1 MARYGL
7 DGFWIQQG
15 GSGKHSFGLGAEWDR
30 YSEHPNC
37 KHRMKM
43 EMAGQHERFPCCGHA
58 QWSEDLQLILSCA
71 LPPVLIVLGDFT
83 PSLPSLSVVSMRNV
97 SLFHY
102 FFIVWFQKISILP
115 PRKRFAVWP
124 TIPLSGFSK
133 IGSQNLPPPPPRWE
147 FPTFSHTLWKYC
159 YLLLK
164 WAKKEFCSLG
174 CQILWVSSIFCWN
187 VQQIR
192 EFLMRTPYALKSQTN
207 FVSFHVFS
215 VEFYNR

>member
-1 MARYGL
+1 
-7 DGFWIQQG
+7 
-15 GSGKHSFGLGAEWDR
+15 
-30 YSEHPNC
+30 
-37 KHRMKM
+37 
-43 EMAGQHERFPCCGHA
+43 MAGQHERFPCCGHA

-133 IGSQNLPPPPPRWE
+133 IGSQNLPPPPPPLRISNIFAHPLE
-147 FPTFSHTLWKYC
+147 I
-159 YLLLK
+159 LLSLIEVS
-164 WAKKEFCSLG
+164 KEGVLFT
-174 CQILWVSSIFCWN
+174 
-187 VQQIR
+187 R
-192 EFLMRTPYALKSQTN
+192 MPN
-207 FVSFHVFS
+207 FVSFQYFLLKCITDKGIPYANSLCAQVTNKFCEFS
-215 VEFYNR
+215 RIFCWILQQISESFLAQFTKKLFKKFLATSKWNARSRGKYNCTFL